1 MLDDIGC
8 ISGFFWSSFSHGWVF
23 FGSAMAIFLVSI
35 PLGGY
40 QSHCHQDADV
50 VLLDE
55 PTGHL
60 DVAHG
65 TEGWNVGQVTKAS
78 GSQLELASLGNER
91 NHL

>member
-1 MLDDIGC
+1 MHLC
-8 ISGFFWSSFSHGWVF
+8 FFLMVF
-23 FGSAMAIFLVSI
+23 NLPWMGIFDKAAMAIFLVSI
-35 PLGGY
+35 LGGH

-78 GSQLELASLGNER
+78 DSQLELASLGNER

>member
-1 MLDDIGC
+1 MHLWGFLMVFNLPWIGIFWICHGDISC
-8 ISGFFWSSFSHGWVF
+8 ERPGF
-23 FGSAMAIFLVSI
+23 
-35 PLGGY
+35 GGH

-65 TEGWNVGQVTKAS
+65 TEGWNVGQVTTAG